1 LIPPA
6 PAAAPPAPLSRT
18 RYALLAGLLGLL
30 PMLLPISVD
39 GSVPLMPAIAASFST
54 TTAAA
59 QFGLSA
65 LVLGIAVGQLVHG
78 PLSDRFGRKPVIL
91 AGVALY
97 AATSAAC
104 AASGSIDSLI
114 ALRFLQGF
122 LACAGVIVARAV
134 IRDMFDREAGARLF
148 ALMMGIHGLM
158 PTVAPGLSGA
168 ISQALGWRSVFL
180 TMAGFGALIF
190 VAVLF
195 GLRETNTAPNPAA
208 LRPSTIFRNFRAI
221 LADRRFRC
229 YAFCACFVYGA
240 LMAYF
245 AGAPVGLIQYLGL
258 GPTEFGIAMALPMIA
273 YTATQIGIA
282 RVAHGMGMD
291 RLIRSGT
298 LLCAAAGVGMTL
310 FVVAGTI
317 NVYTLMG
324 PVVLML
330 IAIAFITPGT
340 TAGAMSPF
348 AHIAG
353 AASSLLGFIQ
363 FLAGAI
369 ATAAIGLLN
378 DGTPL
383 PMAAAIGAC
392 GCASLAA
399 YWLFVRPLSRS
410 ASA

>member
-1 LIPPA
+1 MTQAEGVPA
-6 PAAAPPAPLSRT
+6 PPSRA

-39 GSVPLMPAIAASFST
+39 GSVPLMPSIAAAFATS
-54 TTAAA
+54 TAAV

-91 AGVALY
+91 CGVALY

-104 AASGSIDSLI
+104 AASGSIDALI

-122 LACAGVIVARAV
+122 LACSGVIVARAV

-158 PTVAPGLSGA
+158 PTVAPGLSGIIA
-168 ISQALGWRSVFL
+168 EALGWRAVFV

-190 VAVLF
+190 VAVLV
-195 GLRETNTAPNPAA
+195 GLRETNRALNPAA
-208 LRPSTIFRNFRAI
+208 LRPSTIVRNFRAI
-221 LADRRFRC
+221 LSNRPFRC

-245 AGAPVGLIQYLGL
+245 AGAAVGLIQYLGL
-258 GPTEFGIAMALPMIA
+258 SPAEFGIAMALPMIA
-273 YTATQIGIA
+273 YTATQIGVA
-282 RVAHGMGMD
+282 RVAQGLGMD
-291 RLIRSGT
+291 RLIRAGT
-298 LLCAAAGVGMTL
+298 MLCAAAGIGMTL
-310 FVVAGTI
+310 FVLTGNI
-317 NVYTLMG
+317 SVYTLMG
-324 PVVLML
+324 PVILLL

-369 ATAAIGLLN
+369 ATAVIGLLN

-383 PMAAAIGAC
+383 PMAIVIGAC
-392 GCASLAA
+392 GCGTLAA
-399 YWLFVRPLSRS
+399 YWLLVRPLSQRS
-410 ASA
+410 AP